1 MRKISIADEIQSISE
16 AWQWY
21 DDTRSALILY
31 EQQILS
37 SIISGNGI
45 PGHLRGMTVNEVQ
58 TYFRSQTEELE
69 NLTGFTLISATE
81 ATLRVDYLKRVYGRK
96 KDAVSR
102 AFRKLYKERGLRA
115 RLREDIL
122 GVWAEKYPT
131 SKSVISDFRGAM
143 NFRDWVSHGRYW
155 YPRLG
160 REYRPESVFAI
171 SDSLLN
177 AIPLI
182 T

>member
-1 MRKISIADEIQSISE
+1 MRRISIVDEIRSISD

-21 DDTRSALILY
+21 DDTRAALILH
-31 EQQILS
+31 EQRVLG
-37 SIISGNGI
+37 SITSGNSI
-45 PGHLRGMTVNEVQ
+45 PGHLRGMTLNEVR
-58 TYFRSQTEELE
+58 TYFRSQIGELE
-69 NLTGFTLISATE
+69 NLTGFLLLSSTE

-102 AFRKLYKERGLRA
+102 AFRNLYKKRGLRA

-122 GVWAEKYPT
+122 RVWGKEYPT
-131 SKSVISDFRGAM
+131 SRSAISDFRGAI
-143 NFRDWVSHGRYW
+143 NFRDWMSHGRYW
-155 YPRLG
+155 IPRLG
-160 REYRPESVFAI
+160 REYRPESVLAI
-171 SDSLLN
+171 SDRLVD